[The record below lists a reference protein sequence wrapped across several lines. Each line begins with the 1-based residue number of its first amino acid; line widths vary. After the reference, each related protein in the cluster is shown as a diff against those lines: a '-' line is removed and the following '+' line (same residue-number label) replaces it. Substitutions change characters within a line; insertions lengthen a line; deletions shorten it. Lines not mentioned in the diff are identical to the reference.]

1 MISAGRLA
9 RVTAVCAAAVTL
21 GCGLLAGCATG
32 GPASSG
38 PLSDGHTGGF
48 EQCSPVRPGGVL
60 TYGFSMWYNLGQKVA
75 VVDRVSL
82 YRSHDLRLLAA
93 YAVPATGTNLWG
105 ASAGTPSAASAPPGV
120 LWSQRQNADGSR
132 IPPRRRYKPTTNLL
146 LVLRPV
152 GTLGTAFGIDTYY
165 RESGHRYRLFTNFPM
180 AVAVRS
186 CSGKAYNAFNRQV
199 QAMWNRG

>member
-9 RVTAVCAAAVTL
+9 RVTALCAAAVTL
-21 GCGLLAGCATG
+21 GCGLLAGCAAG

-38 PLSDGHTGGF
+38 PLSDGHTGGY

-82 YRSHDLRLLAA
+82 YRSHHLKLLAA

-105 ASAGTPSAASAPPGV
+105 ATAGAPSAASSSPGV
-120 LWSQRQNADGSR
+120 HWSQRQNADGAR
-132 IPPRRRYKPTTNLL
+132 IPPRRRYKPIINLL

-152 GTLGTAFGIDTYY
+152 GTLGTAWGIDTYY
-165 RESGHRYRLFTNFPM
+165 RENGKRYVLFTNFPM
-180 AVAVRS
+180 VVAVRS
-186 CSGKAYNAFNRQV
+186 CSGKAYHAFNRQV